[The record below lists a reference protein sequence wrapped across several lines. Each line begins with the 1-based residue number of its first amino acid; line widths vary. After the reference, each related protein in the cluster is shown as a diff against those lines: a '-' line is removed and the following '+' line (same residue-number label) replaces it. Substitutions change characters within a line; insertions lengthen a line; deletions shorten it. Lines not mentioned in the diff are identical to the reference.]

1 MVFDE
6 LRNTI
11 YAQAIKEAVNKHSV
25 VLDLGAG
32 LGLHGMMAARAGAK
46 KVYLVEPASIL
57 DITRQLVSA
66 NHLSEQIECISGTIE
81 AIQLPEKVDVI
92 ISVFTGNFL
101 LTEDL
106 LPSLFFARDKYLAPG
121 GKLIPDRAT
130 MNIVPVSAP
139 EYYAEHIDCWNSG
152 QNSNN
157 RKTHDS
163 QDIVLEPVRK
173 YAENTLLYENPD
185 KRKAI
190 FLSEPAELLEMDFM
204 TATEASCRNRTEVD
218 ITEDGLCHGW
228 LGWFRMRLGQ
238 NWLSTSP
245 KEKQTHWRQ
254 AFLPLSSPIAVQ
266 QGKTLSFSL
275 SRPEYGEWSWD
286 IEYEGEK
293 QRQSSFLSEPV
304 THTTLKKKSDQY
316 KPGLSKYGLATQA
329 ALSLFDKD
337 KTTVEIVDYILARND
352 SLFPT
357 RLLAEQFVKSLIE
370 KHSS

>member
-11 YAQAIKEAVNKHSV
+11 YAQAIKEAVNRHSV

-46 KVYLVEPASIL
+46 KVYMVEPASIL
-57 DITRQLVSA
+57 DITRQLVNA

-81 AIQLPEKVDVI
+81 TTQLPAHVDVI

-130 MNIVPVSAP
+130 MNVVPVSAP

-163 QDIVLEPVRK
+163 QNIVLEPVRK
-173 YAENTLLYENPD
+173 YAENTLFYGSPD
-185 KRKAI
+185 KRKAR
-190 FLSEPAELLEMDFM
+190 FLSKPAELLEMDFM
-204 TATEASCRNRTEVD
+204 TATEASCQSSVEVD

-228 LGWFRMRLGQ
+228 LGWFKIRVGQ

-245 KEKQTHWRQ
+245 TKKQTHWRQ
-254 AFLPLSSPIAVQ
+254 VFLPLSRPIAIK
-266 QGKTLSFSL
+266 QGNTLSFSL
-275 SRPEYGEWSWD
+275 NRPEYGEWSWD
-286 IEYEGEK
+286 VKYAGEK
-293 QRQSSFLSEPV
+293 QRQSSFLSEPISPA
-304 THTTLKKKSDQY
+304 TLKKKSDNY
-316 KPGLSKYGLATQA
+316 KPLITSQGQVVIEVLSR
-329 ALSLFDKD
+329 FDGGQSTLD
-337 KTTVEIVDYILARND
+337 IVEFITTDHKT
-352 SLFPT
+352 LFPT
-357 RLLAEQFVKSLIE
+357 RKLADRFVKALIE
-370 KHSS
+370 SYSD